1 MNQFFLPLIISPS
14 KHKIN
19 HSHAL
24 TFLGSC
30 FSDEIGSQAKLSGFE
45 TVVNPLGTIFNPISL
60 AQQVLNAINTSN
72 EIAVLERDN
81 NFYSWEAS
89 TKIVGVSHVE
99 ITNLILR
106 KREQLRHHLSK
117 SGLIIVT
124 FGTAFVYKLD
134 STKVVANC
142 HKKPGNLFQKE
153 LAGQTEIVSLWR
165 SVLGVLNEFNPNL
178 RILFT
183 VSPVRHTRDGV
194 IENTRSKARLI
205 EVVSELITERNVG
218 YFPSYEIVLDELRD
232 YRFFK
237 QDRVHPNEEAID
249 YVWKRFSEVYFTDET
264 KSTINQIRQ
273 IRKRFS
279 HQSETELKLDENTE
293 WLLNGFKQNY
303 PWILW

>member
-1 MNQFFLPLIISPS
+1 MNQFFLPFLIPAS

-24 TFLGSC
+24 TFIGSC
-30 FSDEIGSQAKLSGFE
+30 FSDEIGSEAKLSGFDAF
-45 TVVNPLGTIFNPISL
+45 VNSFGTIFNPVSL
-60 AQQVLNAINTSN
+60 AQQVLNAINISN
-72 EIAVLERDN
+72 EITVLERDTK
-81 NFYSWEAS
+81 FYSWEAS
-89 TKIVGVSHVE
+89 TKIVGSSHVE
-99 ITNLILR
+99 ITDLILR
-106 KREQLRHHLSK
+106 NRQQLRHQLSK
-117 SGLIIVT
+117 SGFLIVT
-124 FGTAFVYKLD
+124 FGTAFVYKLE
-134 STKVVANC
+134 STVVVANC

-153 LAGQTEIVSLWR
+153 LATHAEIVSLWR
-165 SVLGVLNEFNPNL
+165 PVLNVLQEFNPNL
-178 RILFT
+178 KILFT

-205 EVVSELITERNVG
+205 EVVSELITERNAD

-237 QDRVHPNEEAID
+237 QDRVHPNEEAIE

-279 HQSETELKLDENTE
+279 HQTETELKLDENTE
-293 WLLNGFKQNY
+293 GLLNGFKQNY

>member
-1 MNQFFLPLIISPS
+1 MNPFFLPFLISPS
-14 KHKIN
+14 QYKLN

-30 FSDEIGSQAKLSGFE
+30 FSDEIGLEAELSGFN
-45 TVVNPLGTIFNPISL
+45 TVVNPFGTIFNPISL
-60 AQQVLNAINTSN
+60 AQQVLNALNPSN
-72 EIAVLERDN
+72 EIAVLERES

-89 TKIVGVSHVE
+89 TKLIGKSKVE
-99 ITNLILR
+99 LTELITR
-106 KREQLRHHLSK
+106 KREELRRHLLK
-117 SGLIIVT
+117 PGILIVT

-134 STKVVANC
+134 STVVVANC

-153 LAGQTEIVSLWR
+153 LATQAEIVSLWR
-165 SVLGVLNEFNPNL
+165 GVLRNLSEFNPHL
-178 RILFT
+178 KILFT

-205 EVVSELITERNVG
+205 EVISDLIIEKNVD

-237 QDRVHPNEEAID
+237 QDRVHPNQEAIE
-249 YVWKRFSEVYFTDET
+249 YVWHRFSDVFFTDET

-279 HQSETELKLDENTE
+279 HRSEIELKFDENTDR
-293 WLLNGFKQNY
+293 LLNGFKQNY